1 MKTINKTVEK
11 IEEVEVF
18 DGLHDFRDKMY
29 VKDLEDDTIGRVIYL
44 DNNVVLIKWIVPEN
58 KEYEYAVYS
67 DTELREEDSYMFQ
80 EIEEPKAVA
89 ELL

>member
-1 MKTINKTVEK
+1 MKTMNKTVEK

-18 DGLHDFRDKMY
+18 DGLHDFKDKMY
-29 VKDLEDDTIGRVIYL
+29 IKDLEDDMIGKVIYL
-44 DNNVVLIKWIVPEN
+44 DNNVVLIKWIDQN
-58 KEYEYAVYS
+58 HKEYQYAVYS
-67 DTELREEDSYMFQ
+67 DAELREEDNYMFQ